1 MKRRDLLRT
10 GGAAGLVLGLGTGPL
25 RAALRA
31 GAGRPA
37 SLDGGAWRAYVQ
49 RFVQADGRVTD
60 TGNKDVS
67 HSEGQGYGML
77 LAVAAGDRT
86 TFESLWA
93 WTRRT
98 LMVRDDGLVA
108 WRWVPGEGVTDR
120 NNASDG
126 DILIAWALLCG
137 AEAWRVEEYR
147 TAAVAVL
154 QALAAAVVVEQAG
167 LTVLLPGRDGFR
179 RGDAVVVNPSYWVFP
194 ALRAFAALPGGA
206 VWKRVADSGLVLL
219 AKARFGL
226 LQLPPDWALLDAKGG
241 VVPAEGFRKQYGYD
255 AVRVPLYL
263 AWDGYADPYYFR
275 PYAALAARGGG
286 GPVPATVSLPGGVT
300 GQVPASTGMLA
311 VYRLA
316 CRMAAAGNAVT
327 VPPLGADEDY
337 YSTTLFHLA
346 ALAGQSLG
354 IEPQDIRP

>member
-1 MKRRDLLRT
+1 MRRRDLLRA
-10 GGAAGLVLGLGTGPL
+10 GAAAGLTGGLMGAGPVH
-25 RAALRA
+25 AALRTVS
-31 GAGRPA
+31 GRPA
-37 SLDGGAWRAYVQ
+37 GLDGAAWRDYRR
-49 RFVQADGRVTD
+49 RFVQPEGRVTD
-60 TGNKDVS
+60 TGNKGIS
-67 HSEGQGYGML
+67 HSEGQGYGMVM
-77 LAVAAGDRT
+77 AVAADDRA
-86 TFESLWA
+86 TFDALWG

-98 LMVRDDGLVA
+98 LMIRDDGLVA

-147 TAAVAVL
+147 TAAVAIL

-179 RGDAVVVNPSYWVFP
+179 RGDGVVVNPSYWVFP
-194 ALRAFAALPGGA
+194 ALRAFAALPGGE
-206 VWKRVADSGLVLL
+206 VWRRVADAGLVLL
-219 AKARFGL
+219 AKARFGA
-226 LQLPPDWALLDAKGG
+226 LQLPPDWALLDAGGG
-241 VVPAEGFRKQYGYD
+241 VAPAEDFRKQYGYD

-275 PYAALAARGGG
+275 PYAALVARSGG

-300 GQVPASTGMLA
+300 AQVPASVGMMA

-316 CRMAAAGNAVT
+316 CRMAAAGNTVT

-354 IEPQDIRP
+354 IEP